1 MKIDVLQ
8 TERVFVLFRGRP
20 ARYLTP
26 GRHRFFK
33 PFTHVT
39 FERVSVAGLVADL
52 DATRLALVPAEDLTL
67 VTNAPHERAIVYRRG
82 KAAQWLG
89 TGTHQVW
96 TVDRTIDRATGQTA
110 SQVRIDKLDLGGVET
125 RALKDDAKA
134 IAPASDYVETTAPE
148 GSVALRFVDGQL
160 DAVLPAGRHAAFTA
174 LRKVT
179 FAVIDLKERLIAVTG
194 QEVMTKDRLTLR
206 LNVAAAFQV
215 VDPKRLATV
224 ARNPDEVLYLAL
236 QLAAREAVATR
247 TLDELLAA
255 REELAR
261 TMGDAVKARA
271 ETVGLELVELGL
283 KDIVLPG
290 DMKELLNKVIQ
301 AQKEA
306 EANVILR
313 REETAATRSLAQ
325 TAKVLGENP
334 LLIRLK
340 ELEAYKD
347 LAAKVGQV
355 HLVLGQDSLPT
366 LELKTQ

>member
-1 MKIDVLQ
+1 MKIDVQ
-8 TERVFVLFRGRP
+8 QAERVFVLFDGRP
-20 ARYLTP
+20 ALYLSP
-26 GRHRFFK
+26 GRHTLFK
-33 PFTHVT
+33 PFTQVT
-39 FERVSVAGLVADL
+39 VERVSTLVLVPNLAVD
-52 DATRLALVPAEDLTL
+52 RLALVPAEDLAL
-67 VTNAPHERAIVYRRG
+67 VTNSAEQRAIVFKRG
-82 KAAQWLG
+82 KAVLWLG

-96 TVDRTIDRATGQTA
+96 TVDRTVDRATGVQ
-110 SQVRIDKLDLGGVET
+110 SGQIRIEQLDLGGVQT
-125 RALKDDAKA
+125 RPLQDDVKA
-134 IAPASDYVETTAPE
+134 IAPATDYVEVTAAE
-148 GSVALRFVDGQL
+148 GCVALRFVDGQL
-160 DAVLPAGRHAAFTA
+160 DAVLPAGRHAAFN
-174 LRKVT
+174 LRAKVT
-179 FAVIDLKERLIAVTG
+179 FAVIDLKERLINVTG

-215 VDPKRLATV
+215 VDPKRLAIV

-255 REELAR
+255 REELAS
-261 TMGDAVKARA
+261 TMGEAVKARA
-271 ETVGLELVELGL
+271 EAVGLKLSELGL

-306 EANVILR
+306 EAN
-313 REETAATRSLAQ
+313 RSMAQ
-325 TAKVLGENP
+325 TAKVLAENP

-355 HLVLGQDSLPT
+355 HLVLGQDSLPK
-366 LELKTQ
+366 LELKT

>member
-1 MKIDVLQ
+1 MKIDVMLF
-8 TERVFVLFRGRP
+8 ERVFVLFDGRP
-20 ARYLTP
+20 AKYLGP
-26 GRHRFFK
+26 GRHGVFK
-33 PFTHVT
+33 PFTQVKV
-39 FERVSVAGLVADL
+39 ERVNVNNLLADL
-52 DATRLALVPAEDLTL
+52 DAERLKLVPAEDLAL
-67 VTNAPHERAIVYRRG
+67 VTNAPHERAIVYRKG
-82 KAAQWLG
+82 KATLWLG

-96 TVDRTIDRATGQTA
+96 TVDRTIDRATGVST
-110 SQVRIDKLDLGGVET
+110 SQVRIDKLDLSGVET

-134 IAPASDYVETTAPE
+134 IAPASDYVETMAAE

-174 LRKVT
+174 LRKVH
-179 FAVIDLKERLIAVTG
+179 FAVIDLKERLINVTG

-224 ARNPDEVLYLAL
+224 ARNPDEVLYLAI

-255 REELAR
+255 REELAQG
-261 TMGDAVKARA
+261 MGEMVKARA
-271 ETVGLELVELGL
+271 DTVGLKLVELGL
-283 KDIVLPG
+283 KDVVLPG

-306 EANVILR
+306 EANVIFR

-325 TAKVLGENP
+325 TAKVLAENP
-334 LLIRLK
+334 LLVRLK

-347 LAAKVGQV
+347 LAAKVGKV
-355 HLVLGQDSLPT
+355 HLVLGQEQLPK
-366 LELKTQ
+366 LEIKT